1 MLLESDTYPPETSS
15 RSGVVPA
22 SFLKALLVPPAMVPR
37 LSSAC
42 RFVGDVFT
50 HYYSLI
56 GNEGRTILSHLLHIS
71 KCQFKGDGITL
82 NRILKVEQFAH
93 LLLILPDTSDHKTL
107 FPGALNS

>member
-1 MLLESDTYPPETSS
+1 MLSESDTYPPETSP

-22 SFLKALLVPPAMVPR
+22 SFLKALLVPPAIVPW

-42 RFVGDVFT
+42 HFVGNVFT
-50 HYYSLI
+50 RYYSLI

-82 NRILKVEQFAH
+82 NQILKVEQFAH
-93 LLLILPDTSDHKTL
+93 LLLILPDMSAHK
-107 FPGALNS
+107 NSFQVL